1 MLLSQIGAAQEVTVA
16 EDKPNLTSFKS
27 TTLHGMNLY
36 EMPEIA
42 PSAKAYPPKNCFRF
56 HMIFTFVG
64 QRFPE
69 ISNTSA

>member
-1 MLLSQIGAAQEVTVA
+1 MLLSQLGAAQEVMVA

-42 PSAKAYPPKNCFRF
+42 LSAKAYPPKTVSDFTW
-56 HMIFTFVG
+56 IFTFVR